1 MRPDGCGGPRWNS
14 EAILDVLRY
23 LFCMKTRCYDVY
35 FVLFGDGSSQSLCL
49 IIVMVLQFMVKWV
62 RCFFISLLFK
72 HLKHGLL
79 TNSFVCNIIAINPPK
94 KKTTDSPASDQAPA
108 VESAMIAKVHVWHT
122 HTLPIHINVHKHV
135 RTMYMH
141 DSYRICLFICNIH
154 TISIYVYININ
165 STLYLQSWILNIRP
179 SWILNIRP

>member
-1 MRPDGCGGPRWNS
+1 MGGRGAAAPRWNS

-141 DSYRICLFICNIH
+141 DSYRICVFICN
-154 TISIYVYININ
+154 TYNIYVYININ
-165 STLYLQSWILNIRP
+165 STLYIQSWILNIRP
-179 SWILNIRP
+179 